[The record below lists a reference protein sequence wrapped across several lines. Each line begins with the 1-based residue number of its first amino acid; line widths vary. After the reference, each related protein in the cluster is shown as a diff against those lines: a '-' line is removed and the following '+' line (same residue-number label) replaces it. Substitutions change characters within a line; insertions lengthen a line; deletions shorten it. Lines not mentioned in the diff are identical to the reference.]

1 MLTGSAPPIIVQ
13 YSNPR
18 GNLKD
23 ANACWPKP
31 VFHTIDPT
39 HRTTPHHMDSALPSI
54 RQLARES
61 VGEITTPY
69 PQGPPRRR
77 RLPSLSRGT
86 TSIRSWERSTL
97 PSPPADPSAESR
109 MVGRRVDFAKVQH
122 APFSMTARQHN
133 LAPVRAPFTHLPV
146 RVAAQSATA
155 PEEKPT
161 DPETTTVTSRK
172 PAHTSRVTIGETEN
186 GEPPCSRPTPTSRRR
201 WSPRRGRSQG
211 KAQKVREDVGGG
223 IGEERVSAGG
233 LLGAAA
239 AAAAAE
245 EEEEA
250 APRTQASTRAS
261 DDPPPAARRRLSFD
275 GDSVDDEAVFDAY
288 DATDEDC
295 NVNMSSPR
303 PVASSPILP
312 SRGRGC
318 CSPLDMG
325 GLAEELQSA
334 ACGNVASQVRIL
346 RREVVSLG
354 MPSSPLSGV
363 RRSRTGPTS
372 IESKRAASRTR
383 SLSESSDWSSA
394 RGSGGRIAA

>member
-1 MLTGSAPPIIVQ
+1 
-13 YSNPR
+13 
-18 GNLKD
+18 
-23 ANACWPKP
+23 
-31 VFHTIDPT
+31 
-39 HRTTPHHMDSALPSI
+39 MDSALPRI

-61 VGEITTPY
+61 VGEIATPY

-77 RLPSLSRGT
+77 RLPSLSRGPRLP
-86 TSIRSWERSTL
+86 SFVSSLKPAVMRSWEVSALR
-97 PSPPADPSAESR
+97 SPPADLSAESR
-109 MVGRRVDFAKVQH
+109 MVDRRVDFAKVQH
-122 APFSMTARQHN
+122 APFSMAARQQN
-133 LAPVRAPFTHLPV
+133 LAPVRAPFKLKLPV
-146 RVAAQSATA
+146 STAEQSATV

-161 DPETTTVTSRK
+161 TPETATVASRK
-172 PAHTSRVTIGETEN
+172 PARTGETKN
-186 GEPPCSRPTPTSRRR
+186 GEPPCSRPTPTSRSRPTPTSRRR

-211 KAQKVREDVGGG
+211 KVQKVREEVGGG
-223 IGEERVSAGG
+223 GGGERVSAGG
-233 LLGAAA
+233 FLGASA

-288 DATDEDC
+288 DAADEDC

-303 PVASSPILP
+303 SIASSPILP

-363 RRSRTGPTS
+363 RRSRTGSTS
-372 IESKRAASRTR
+372 IESKRTASRTR